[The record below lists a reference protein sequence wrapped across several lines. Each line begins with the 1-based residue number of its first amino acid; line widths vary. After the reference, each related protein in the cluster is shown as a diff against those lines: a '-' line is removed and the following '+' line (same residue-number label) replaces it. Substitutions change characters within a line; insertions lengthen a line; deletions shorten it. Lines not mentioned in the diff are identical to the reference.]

1 MKLAFS
7 GHGRYADFSDG
18 YELYESRAKKKD
30 TVVDKTVYA
39 RIVKSYCKIVAER
52 LLNDGMVD
60 LPKLGSIASAIITRK
75 PQYRGDKFV
84 GYGKMDWKKGH
95 YDGKL
100 KTFGI
105 VFLPRRER
113 NGNMRCFGYVANR
126 RLFVKMKE
134 KYESGNASWAPLEF
148 TDEMI

>member
-7 GHGRYADFSDG
+7 GQGRYADFSDG
-18 YELYESRAKKKD
+18 YALYRKRS
-30 TVVDKTVYA
+30 KTKAVMDEKTY
-39 RIVKSYCKIVAER
+39 RKVVAEYCR
-52 LLNDGMVD
+52 LLSERFQEQGMVD
-60 LPKLGSIASAIITRK
+60 LPGGLGTLFAATLTRK
-75 PQYRGDKFV
+75 PQYRGKKFV

-95 YDGKL
+95 YDGNL
-100 KTFGI
+100 KAFGM